1 MRGHI
6 IYIYIYNAFSYILF
20 SFLFFFSGGESFS
33 YSYSLNI
40 FFTGKTTIII
50 IWRSSSLWLYVTIH
64 SAFYAGMWYI
74 CPFIKLMYE
83 ATWHR
88 IIDIYIY
95 IYTLE
100 GSIEKR
106 TFFYEI
112 VCRNKN
118 KNKRFNIMMSWY
130 SSDNDI
136 NYGISYLYFESHL
149 HSLTIYLFI
158 Q

>member
-1 MRGHI
+1 MNPSICHWACLWRHVVHVNAWTYN

-95 IYTLE
+95 IHARRLNR
-100 GSIEKR
+100 EK
-106 TFFYEI
+106 
-112 VCRNKN
+112 
-118 KNKRFNIMMSWY
+118 NILLRDSV
-130 SSDNDI
+130 
-136 NYGISYLYFESHL
+136 
-149 HSLTIYLFI
+149 
-158 Q
+158 QK